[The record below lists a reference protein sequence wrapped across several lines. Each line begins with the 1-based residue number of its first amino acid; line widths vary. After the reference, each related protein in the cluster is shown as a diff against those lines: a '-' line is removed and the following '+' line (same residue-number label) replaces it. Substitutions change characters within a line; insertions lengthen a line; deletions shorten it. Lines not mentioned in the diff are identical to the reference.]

1 MQRGNSWSGGKR
13 RLSGE
18 KVHKQELLQEK
29 SCSEEVSGCRLE
41 KLRQHTTTTR
51 QYELELSDIQE
62 MIHKLDK
69 DNRVTAG

>member
-1 MQRGNSWSGGKR
+1 MRRGNSWSGGKK

-18 KVHKQELLQEK
+18 KVHKQERLQEK

-41 KLRQHTTTTR
+41 KLRQHTTTNS

-62 MIHKLDK
+62 MIRKLDK
-69 DNRVTAG
+69 DNREAAG